1 MELDQLTSPDLVMDM
16 ATELKSYLHSLI
28 PLFSCRRFCL
38 RSLSDL
44 SATNSFGPMRKAGR
58 RR

>member
-1 MELDQLTSPDLVMDM
+1 MERDPLTSPDLLMDM
-16 ATELKSYLHSLI
+16 ATELKSSLHSHI

-44 SATNSFGPMRKAGR
+44 DPTDS
-58 RR
+58 